1 MTADEERVSRQY
13 LCCVGVQLVLVT
25 LHEKDICAV
34 GRKNF
39 NIVVL

>member
-1 MTADEERVSRQY
+1 MAADEERGFLDSA
-13 LCCVGVQLVLVT
+13 CVGVQLVLVT

-34 GRKNF
+34 GRKIF